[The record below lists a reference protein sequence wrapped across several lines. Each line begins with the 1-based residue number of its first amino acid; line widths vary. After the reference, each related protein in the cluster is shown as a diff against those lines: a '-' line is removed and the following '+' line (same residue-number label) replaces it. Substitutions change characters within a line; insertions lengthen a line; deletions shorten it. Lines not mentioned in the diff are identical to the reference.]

1 MWESRT
7 PPVLFY
13 KSPDQVKLG
22 QGFFRF
28 LHWCGWFVFI
38 EPHRLYIEKP
48 VGIAI
53 GIENNGY
60 FDADSEG
67 IYPDCIVV
75 R

>member
-1 MWESRT
+1 M
-7 PPVLFY
+7 VCFY
-13 KSPDQVKLG
+13 
-22 QGFFRF
+22 R
-28 LHWCGWFVFI
+28 
-38 EPHRLYIEKP
+38 PHRLYIEKP

-53 GIENNGY
+53 AIGIKNNGH